1 MQAIIDLYRNAYK
14 GLGKKAWFLASIIL
28 VNRIGTIVV
37 AFMAVYL
44 TQDKGFSMAEA
55 GSILSFFGA
64 GSIIGAY
71 VGGQLTDRANPFVVQ
86 FWSLIAGGLLFWVL
100 MFMESYWSIAATVFI
115 QSIIGEAFRPANAA
129 AVAYCS
135 DNADNLTRAYALNR
149 LATNLGYSIGPALGG
164 IMAAL
169 DFRWLFVFDGFT
181 SIAAALLLR
190 ILLWDMQK
198 KAAAAKKNSP
208 QISQKSP
215 FRDIRFMF
223 FILFTLLNVI
233 IFFQIFSSL
242 PLFYKKVYALSETRI
257 GLLISLNGLF
267 IVAFEMA
274 FVYYLRNFK
283 QTLSLVSIGSLFI
296 GGAFLLLAL
305 PNGGVILLI
314 ISMLVLSM
322 GEILTMPFSQ
332 VYTVSRADEGSRG
345 AYLSMYVMAYS
356 AAHIF
361 APLVGTYLAENFG
374 FQVLWEVL
382 GAASFISMLGFRT
395 LAER

>member
-100 MFMESYWSIAATVFI
+100 MLMESYWSIAATVFI

-149 LATNLGYSIGPALGG
+149 LAINLGYSIGPALGG

-198 KAAAAKKNSP
+198 KAAAAKKKSP
-208 QISQKSP
+208 QLSPKSP
-215 FRDIRFMF
+215 FRDVRFMF

-242 PLFYKKVYALSETRI
+242 PLFYKKVHALSETHI
-257 GLLISLNGLF
+257 GLLMSLNGLF
-267 IVAFEMA
+267 VVAFEMA

-296 GGAFLLLAL
+296 GGSFLLLAL

-382 GAASFISMLGFRT
+382 GAASLISMLGFRT